1 MDGPGAYHTKW
12 SKSDRERQISYDIVY
27 MQNLKINDTNKLI
40 YKIETDSDLENGLMV
55 TTGGRAVGRD
65 S

>member
-1 MDGPGAYHTKW
+1 
-12 SKSDRERQISYDIVY
+12 